1 MNMSSKPVWA
11 IQQKAL
17 PQTNKTKVG
26 KVVSEYRYLEP
37 CLMTSIQS
45 SGHTW

>member
-11 IQQKAL
+11 TAKGSL
-17 PQTNKTKVG
+17 SQTNKTKVG

-37 CLMTSIQS
+37 CLMTSVQS
-45 SGHTW
+45 SGHTR